1 MPDVHRASMIAPIR
15 RLLLKHARDAFI
27 DQAKIDREWA
37 RLHYTNPPDFEQA
50 VAEYEAFTRLFHRL
64 NIKIDFL
71 PPDADATLD
80 AIYVRDAAVA
90 APGGIIL
97 ANMGKAA
104 RQGEP
109 TTLGTYLKRLEV
121 PILGA
126 VTGTGRLEGGD
137 VVWLDAR
144 TVAVGQGYRTNA
156 EGIRQLAAL
165 LGDRVD
171 AVIPVPLPHWNGP
184 DGVLHLM
191 SFISPLADDL
201 AVVYSRMMPVPF
213 RKRLLQ
219 RGLTLIDVPGDEVD
233 ALGCNVLAVA
243 PRHAVMAQGAPKT
256 KALLEQHGVEV
267 WTYPGAEISCKGQ
280 GGPTCLT
287 QPLVRET

>member
-1 MPDVHRASMIAPIR
+1 MPDAHRASMTAPIR

-50 VAEYEAFTRLFHRL
+50 VADYEAFTHLFRRLD
-64 NIKIDFL
+64 IEIDFM
-71 PPDADATLD
+71 PPDAAATLD
-80 AIYVRDAAVA
+80 AIYVRDPAVA
-90 APGGIIL
+90 APGGVIL
-97 ANMGKAA
+97 GNMGKTA
-104 RQGEP
+104 RRGEP
-109 TTLGTYLKRLEV
+109 AALGAHLNALGI
-121 PILGA
+121 PILGS

-144 TVAVGQGYRTNA
+144 TVVVGQGYRTNA

-165 LGDRVD
+165 LADRVD

-184 DGVLHLM
+184 DEVLHLM
-191 SFISPLADDL
+191 SFISPLDDDL

-213 RKRLLQ
+213 RQRLLA
-219 RGLTLIDVPGDEVD
+219 RGLTLIEMPDDELE
-233 ALGCNVLAVA
+233 AIGRNVLAVA
-243 PRHAVMAQGAPKT
+243 PRHAVMAEGAPQT

-267 WTYPGAEISCKGQ
+267 WTYPGIEISGKGQ

-287 QPLVRET
+287 QPLVRG

>member
-1 MPDVHRASMIAPIR
+1 MPDANRASMTAPIR

-37 RLHYTNPPDFEQA
+37 RLLYTNPPDFEQA
-50 VAEYEAFTRLFHRL
+50 VADYEAFTHLFRRLD
-64 NIKIDFL
+64 IEIDFM
-71 PPDADATLD
+71 PPDDDATLD
-80 AIYVRDAAVA
+80 AVYVRDAAVA
-90 APGGIIL
+90 APGGVIL
-97 ANMGKAA
+97 GNMGKAA
-104 RQGEP
+104 RQSEP
-109 TTLGTYLKRLEV
+109 AALGAYLKRIGV

-156 EGIRQLAAL
+156 EGICQLTAL

-184 DGVLHLM
+184 DDVLHLM
-191 SFISPLADDL
+191 SFISPLDDDL

-213 RKRLLQ
+213 RERLLQ
-219 RGLTLIDVPGDEVD
+219 RDLTLIEVPEDELD
-233 ALGCNVLAVA
+233 ALGCNILAVA
-243 PRHAVMAQGAPKT
+243 PRHAVMAEGAPKT
-256 KALLEQHGVEV
+256 KALLEQHGVAV
-267 WTYPGAEISCKGQ
+267 WTYPGAEISAKGQ